1 VISVEEAQQQVLSRI
16 SVLEPER
23 VGLLDSLGRVLAEDV
38 VSDIDVSPFDN
49 SAMDGYAVRYVDVR
63 DASEDSPT
71 VLRVVDH
78 IPAGVQPEIVVNPG
92 QAARIMTGAPIPMG
106 ADSVVMVEHTRPDT
120 GKRARGDRSGGFR
133 RSRRARCS
141 PPPACRDRLHR

>member
-1 VISVEEAQQQVLSRI
+1 MISVEEAQQQVLSRI

-49 SAMDGYAVRYVDVR
+49 SAMDGYAVRHADVR
-63 DASEDSPT
+63 DASEDGPAI
-71 VLRVVDH
+71 LQVVDH
-78 IPAGVQPEIVVNPG
+78 IPAGVQPEIAVNPG

-106 ADSVVMVEHTRPDT
+106 ADSVVMVEYT
-120 GKRARGDRSGGFR
+120 DRKSVV
-133 RSRRARCS
+133 
-141 PPPACRDRLHR
+141 